1 MGLRGTLNLICF
13 GLIQIISNLFAD
25 GHLHPWSLRAATLVA
40 TPAVGLRVY
49 WHFAPCNSWL
59 WKVFAFFSLLA
70 IDDYLLIWSFNHITW
85 LKCTFT
91 STTCLKRSFIS
102 ISYLECHLN
111 HISSRIY
118 FLPGTCSY
126 LRCDLTVA
134 SRVTL
139 DECFTFSGVI
149 AFIFQKFSL
158 LLELFTLNFFP
169 QIWRHSC
176 MGGDDQDGKNQ
187 LGEQVGIG
195 SLTKERTTYWW
206 QLSFFIG
213 PESDHWQ
220 CLSLTDSLTDWL
232 THSVTFSWF
241 DWCDPG
247 MWRWQLKTCWGC
259 YCCWCWWWESCWQ

>member
-1 MGLRGTLNLICF
+1 MRGTLNLICF
-13 GLIQIISNLFAD
+13 GLIQITSNLVAD

-91 STTCLKRSFIS
+91 CTTCLKRSFIS
-102 ISYLECHLN
+102 ISYLEYHLN

-139 DECFTFSGVI
+139 DECFTFSGVF
-149 AFIFQKFSL
+149 AFPFQKFSL

-169 QIWRHSC
+169 SNMTSQLHGRWWPGWQKPARGP
-176 MGGDDQDGKNQ
+176 GGDIPDTDDN
-187 LGEQVGIG
+187 
-195 SLTKERTTYWW
+195 Y
-206 QLSFFIG
+206 FFNNF
-213 PESDHWQ
+213 PLLFCQ
-220 CLSLTDSLTDWL
+220 FKVY
-232 THSVTFSWF
+232 HS
-241 DWCDPG
+241 
-247 MWRWQLKTCWGC
+247 K
-259 YCCWCWWWESCWQ
+259 